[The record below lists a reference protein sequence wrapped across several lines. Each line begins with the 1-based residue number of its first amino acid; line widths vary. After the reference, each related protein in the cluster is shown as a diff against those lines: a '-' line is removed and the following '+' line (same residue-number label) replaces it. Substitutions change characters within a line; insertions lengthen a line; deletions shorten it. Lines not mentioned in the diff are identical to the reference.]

1 MEEHF
6 DVDIIV
12 SIAFVPERP
21 TSHVWI
27 EGGKITIK
35 KFFGLITKEEI
46 IESGWYENF
55 EKYRNDFDTTEY
67 LEKNGYNVYKFS
79 ERVNN
84 RVCHKPY
91 VKVYL
96 THENTVTKVFDN
108 NNDAMSWIDQVK
120 AASGKTFEIA

>member
-6 DVDIIV
+6 DVDRIV
-12 SIAFVPERP
+12 SIVFVPERP
-21 TSHVWI
+21 TNYVWI
-27 EGGKITIK
+27 EGGKITVK

-55 EKYRNDFDTTEY
+55 EKYRYDFKSTES
-67 LEKNGYNVYKFS
+67 LEEQGYNVYKFS

-84 RVCHKPY
+84 RVCKKPY

-96 THENTVTKVFDN
+96 THENTVTKTFDN
-108 NNDAMSWIDQVK
+108 NNDAMSWVDQVK
-120 AASGKTFEIA
+120 KTSGKTFEIA

>member
-6 DVDIIV
+6 DVDRIV
-12 SIAFVPERP
+12 SIAFYPERP
-21 TSHVWI
+21 TNHVWV
-27 EGGKITIK
+27 EGGKTLIP
-35 KFFGLITKEEI
+35 KFFGLYDKEKIVEQ
-46 IESGWYENF
+46 GWYEDY
-55 EKYRNDFDTTEY
+55 ERYPNDFDTTES
-67 LEKNGYNVYKFS
+67 LEEEGYNVYKFS
-79 ERVNN
+79 ERVKN

-96 THENTVTKVFDN
+96 THENTVTKKFDN